1 MASKRGLLDSISL
14 DMKLNKAFF
23 MKVYGYELTY
33 PGFAEDVLVRLEFL
47 GCSRAREYYNHFVS
61 EYEKEH
67 DRQMKN
73 VAKWYRKKCEEAFE
87 EKKRKAVN
95 ELRKQQ
101 EAEQRKKAL
110 LLKKRQLLMKKLQK

>member
-1 MASKRGLLDSISL
+1 MASKRELLDSISL

-47 GCSRAREYYNHFVS
+47 GCSRAREYYNHFVG

-73 VAKWYRKKCEEAFE
+73 VAEWHLKRCREEFE

-95 ELRKQQ
+95 ENRRAGRYKFAGLPQDW
-101 EAEQRKKAL
+101 
-110 LLKKRQLLMKKLQK
+110 